1 MGIEGSFLSSYV
13 MGDGQTFIRGIS
25 HGLTFFDFLMTT
37 NTDNSDSVGIPVA
50 VAAAKEEGHYVVPP
64 STTPQ
69 IDHLEDAEEPKK
81 KRGLIESA
89 MTTAGGSFALI
100 IAYFTAMMFDIF
112 AFTFVLSF
120 VVTGVTMI
128 PAACC
133 GLLVL
138 VVLKGLLRPIAKMD
152 EVLYARRKALYDV
165 LLDKKEA

>member
-1 MGIEGSFLSSYV
+1 
-13 MGDGQTFIRGIS
+13 
-25 HGLTFFDFLMTT
+25 MTT
-37 NTDNSDSVGIPVA
+37 NTDDSDSVGIPVA
-50 VAAAKEEGHYVVPP
+50 VTVAQEGHYVAPP

-81 KRGLIESA
+81 KRGLIASA
-89 MTTAGGSFALI
+89 MTTAGVSFALI
-100 IAYFTAMMFDIF
+100 IAYFTAMI
-112 AFTFVLSF
+112 
-120 VVTGVTMI
+120 MI
-128 PAACC
+128 PAAC